1 MKKDFRAVLFDLDGT
16 LTDTL
21 ADIAAAMNRALAL
34 HGLPGWETDAYRY
47 LVGNGARTLAAR
59 AVRGREDLLGPV
71 LADYQRYYETHSRV
85 LTRPYAGVPELLHDL
100 AGRGIPC
107 CVLSNKPDADT
118 QGVVRHYFPDV
129 PFAVVRGQTDQYP
142 LKPDPAAAIRVAEET
157 GIPPENFAYLGDT
170 AVDMECAGRA
180 GMHAIGV
187 LWGFREKEEL
197 LESGAEALLSA
208 PADLLEIL

>member
-85 LTRPYAGVPELLHDL
+85 LTRPARSRRSSG
-100 AGRGIPC
+100 
-107 CVLSNKPDADT
+107 T
-118 QGVVRHYFPDV
+118 
-129 PFAVVRGQTDQYP
+129 
-142 LKPDPAAAIRVAEET
+142 PA
-157 GIPPENFAYLGDT
+157 
-170 AVDMECAGRA
+170 
-180 GMHAIGV
+180 
-187 LWGFREKEEL
+187 
-197 LESGAEALLSA
+197 
-208 PADLLEIL
+208 

>member
-1 MKKDFRAVLFDLDGT
+1 M
-16 LTDTL
+16 
-21 ADIAAAMNRALAL
+21 
-34 HGLPGWETDAYRY
+34 
-47 LVGNGARTLAAR
+47 
-59 AVRGREDLLGPV
+59 

-85 LTRPYAGVPELLHDL
+85 LTRPYAGVPELLREL

-129 PFAVVRGQTDQYP
+129 PFAVVRGQTDRYP